1 MNLLEQYRECTLC
14 PRNCKIDRTKNKGFC
29 SCNDEIKVARAALH
43 YWEEPCISKEHGSGT
58 VFFSGCTLKCCF
70 CQNHQISSGL
80 VGKEITVQRLSEIF
94 LELQKQ
100 GANNINLV
108 TAVQYTPSIIEAFK
122 LVQDKLQ
129 IPVVYN
135 SGGYENIKTLQ
146 LLENYVDIYL
156 PDLKYYDSNLS
167 KQYSKAEDYF
177 EKASEA
183 IREMVRQKGAPV
195 FDEHGILKQG
205 VIIRHMV
212 LPGSYKDSIRLLHW
226 IKENLPPKQ
235 FMVSIMSQYT
245 PYYKSS
251 EYPQINRKLTTYEY
265 EKVIEEAIE
274 LELVDGYMQEK
285 SSAKEEYTPPFDL
298 EGV

>member
-1 MNLLEQYRECTLC
+1 MNLLEQYKACTLC
-14 PRNCKIDRTKNKGFC
+14 PRNCQIDRTKNKGFC
-29 SCNDEIKVARAALH
+29 SSNDKIRVARAALH
-43 YWEEPCISKEHGSGT
+43 YWEEPCISKENGSGT

-70 CQNHQISSGL
+70 CQNHQISSGS

-94 LELQKQ
+94 LELQGQ

-108 TAVQYTPSIIEAFK
+108 TAVQYTPSVIEALK
-122 LVQDKLQ
+122 LVKEKLH

-156 PDLKYYDSNLS
+156 PDLKYYDSNFS
-167 KQYSKAEDYF
+167 RQYSKAEDYF

-183 IREMVRQKGAPV
+183 IREMVRQKGRPV
-195 FDEHGILKQG
+195 FDEKGIMKQG

-212 LPGSYKDSIRLLHW
+212 LPGGYKDSIQLLHW

-235 FMVSIMSQYT
+235 FMISIMSQYT
-245 PYYKSS
+245 PHYKSS
-251 EYPQINRKLTTYEY
+251 EYPKINRRLTTYEY
-265 EKVIEEAIE
+265 EKVIEEAIA
-274 LELVDGYMQEK
+274 LELVNGYMQEK
-285 SSAKEEYTPPFDL
+285 SSAKKEYTPPFDFK
-298 EGV
+298 GV